1 MARYQ
6 LTERTLI
13 GNDLVEAGE
22 IEFDGLPSRIFIP
35 LDADGEARRAEFEA
49 IEAARQ
55 AENVLASGRQALTQL
70 DAGLVAAIRE
80 VVIDTLTEFELA
92 KVAKRKTP

>member
-49 IEAARQ
+49 IEQARQ